1 MCEITYNIK
10 LNFENQEDSSFWLNL
25 LNEEKDMFNFASK
38 EVYNKKPK
46 INQKDIADLIYHP
59 IRNKAKF
66 LNAQCVCKIEREI
79 VSTFRTIK
87 SNKHN
92 IKSAPEKK
100 NLCMRLDKRLYSKF
114 NKNGI
119 YLISNKSM
127 KRCKATFNLY
137 PKMEELFNNYT
148 LADPLIYYKND
159 EFYLAIPFKIPEKV
173 LQNNDT
179 LGIDLGCR
187 RLVTTSNGNAIKS
200 TDYLKQ
206 KRKIR
211 YLKRILN
218 SKKKNSHSART
229 KLKKL
234 KNKEHNYSKQY
245 IEKSVNYILNNTKE
259 SNIAIEDLTKIKK
272 KTYKNYGTH
281 NNRISQI
288 PFYMFKQILS
298 YKATL
303 YGKEVKTVSPAFTSQ
318 LDCTTNKLDGKRQG
332 CRYYSANGYVLDAD
346 WNAAINIKNRA
357 ENIKHLISYDKLPLD
372 GCLNIL
378 NKQVA
383 VNQPIVNE
391 IVSNSQATTLKGSG
405 S

>member
-1 MCEITYNIK
+1 MCEITYNIR
-10 LNFENQEDSSFWLNL
+10 LDFENQEDRSFWLNL

-46 INQKDIADLIYHP
+46 INQKDIADLIYYP
-59 IRNKAKF
+59 IRNQTKY

-79 VSTFRTIK
+79 ISTFRAIK
-87 SNKHN
+87 SNKHK
-92 IKSAPEKK
+92 IKTAPEKK
-100 NLCMRLDKRLYSKF
+100 NLSMRLDKRLYSKF

-119 YLISNKSM
+119 YLISNVSM
-127 KRCKATFNLY
+127 KRCKATFVLY
-137 PKMEELFNNYT
+137 PKIEEMFNKYT
-148 LADPLIYYKND
+148 LADPLIFYRDN
-159 EFYLAIPFKIPEKV
+159 EFYLSVTFNVPEQVK
-173 LQNNDT
+173 QNDNT

-187 RLVTTSNGNAIKS
+187 RLVTTSNGDAIKS

-234 KNKEHNYSKQY
+234 KNKEHNFSKQY
-245 IEKSVNYILNNTKE
+245 IEKSVNYILKNTNE
-259 SNIAIEDLTKIKK
+259 SIIAIEDLTKIKK
-272 KTYKNYGTH
+272 KTYKKYGTH

-318 LDCTTNKLDGKRQG
+318 LDCSTNKLDGKRQG

-378 NKQVA
+378 NKQVV

-391 IVSNSQATTLKGSG
+391 TISNSQAITL
-405 S
+405 

>member
-10 LNFENQEDSSFWLNL
+10 INFDNQEDYSFWYNL
-25 LNEEKDMFNFASK
+25 LSEQKDMLNFASDI
-38 EVYNKKPK
+38 VYKKKPK
-46 INQKDIADLIYHP
+46 LDIKSIADLIYNP
-59 IRNKAKF
+59 IRKKSKY

-79 VSTFRTIK
+79 LGIFRSIK
-87 SNKHN
+87 SNKHKVKN
-92 IKSAPEKK
+92 APEKK
-100 NLCMRLDKRLYSKF
+100 NLSMRLDKRLYSKF

-127 KRCKATFNLY
+127 KRCFASLMLY
-137 PKMEELFNNYT
+137 PKVEELFNKYPTN
-148 LADPLIYYKND
+148 DPLIFYKNN
-159 EFYLAIPFKIPEKV
+159 EFYLSVTFNV
-173 LQNNDT
+173 LEQVKQNENT

-187 RLVTTSNGNAIKS
+187 RLVTTSNGDAIKS
-200 TDYLKQ
+200 TDFLKQ

-218 SKKKNSHSART
+218 SKKKTSHSART
-229 KLKKL
+229 KLKKI

-245 IEKSVNYILNNTKE
+245 IEKTVNYILKNNSE

-272 KTYKNYGTH
+272 KTYKKYGTH

-288 PFYMFKQILS
+288 PFYMFKQILT

-303 YGKEVKTVSPAFTSQ
+303 SGKVVKTVSPAFTSQ

-357 ENIKHLISYDKLPLD
+357 ENIKHLISYDRLPLD
-372 GCLNIL
+372 GSLNIL
-378 NKQVA
+378 NKQA
-383 VNQPIVNE
+383 TVNKPIVSVTTS
-391 IVSNSQATTLKGSG
+391 ILQAPTL
-405 S
+405 

>member
-1 MCEITYNIK
+1 M
-10 LNFENQEDSSFWLNL
+10 L
-25 LNEEKDMFNFASK
+25 NFASDI
-38 EVYNKKPK
+38 VYKKKPK
-46 INQKDIADLIYHP
+46 LDIKSIADLIYNP
-59 IRNKAKF
+59 IRKKSKY

-79 VSTFRTIK
+79 LGIFRSIK
-87 SNKHN
+87 SNKHKVKN
-92 IKSAPEKK
+92 APEKK
-100 NLCMRLDKRLYSKF
+100 NLSMRLDKRLYSKF

-127 KRCKATFNLY
+127 KRCFASLMLY
-137 PKMEELFNNYT
+137 PKVEELFNKYPTN
-148 LADPLIYYKND
+148 DPLIFYKNN
-159 EFYLAIPFKIPEKV
+159 EFYLSVTFNV
-173 LQNNDT
+173 LEQVKQNENT

-187 RLVTTSNGNAIKS
+187 RLVTTSNGDAIKS
-200 TDYLKQ
+200 TDFLKQ

-218 SKKKNSHSART
+218 SKKKTSHSART
-229 KLKKL
+229 KLKKI

-245 IEKSVNYILNNTKE
+245 IEKTVNYILKNNSE

-272 KTYKNYGTH
+272 KTYKKYGTH

-318 LDCTTNKLDGKRQG
+318 LDCTTNKQDGKRQG

-357 ENIKHLISYDKLPLD
+357 ENIKHLISYDRLPLD
-372 GCLNIL
+372 GSLNIL
-378 NKQVA
+378 NKQA
-383 VNQPIVNE
+383 TVNKPIVSAT
-391 IVSNSQATTLKGSG
+391 ISILQAPTL
-405 S
+405 

>member
-1 MCEITYNIK
+1 MCEITYNVKI
-10 LNFENQEDSSFWLNL
+10 NFENQEDYTFWFNL
-25 LNEEKDMFNFASK
+25 LSEQKDMLNYASDLIYK
-38 EVYNKKPK
+38 KKPK
-46 INQKDIADLIYHP
+46 LDIKTIADLIYNP
-59 IRNKAKF
+59 IRKKSKY

-79 VSTFRTIK
+79 LGIFRSIK
-87 SNKHN
+87 SNKN
-92 IKSAPEKK
+92 ENKLKQAPIKK
-100 NLCMRLDKRLYSKF
+100 NLCLRLDKRLYSKF

-127 KRCKATFNLY
+127 KRCFATLCLY
-137 PKMEELFNNYT
+137 PKIEKLFNSYPT
-148 LADPLIYYKND
+148 SDPLIFFKNN
-159 EFYLAIPFKIPEKV
+159 EFYLSVAFKLPEQAK
-173 LQNNDT
+173 QNENT

-187 RLVTTSNGNAIKS
+187 RLVTTSNGDVIKS
-200 TDYLKQ
+200 TDYLRQ

-229 KLKKL
+229 KLKKI
-234 KNKEHNYSKQY
+234 KHKEYNYSKQY
-245 IEKSVNYILNNTKE
+245 IEKTVNCILKNNNE

-272 KTYKNYGTH
+272 KTYKKYGTH

-288 PFYMFKQILS
+288 PFYMFKEILT

-318 LDCTTNKLDGKRQG
+318 IDCTTNRRDGKRQG
-332 CRYYSANGYVLDAD
+332 CRYYSINGNVLDAD

-372 GCLNIL
+372 GNINIL
-378 NKQVA
+378 NKQVD
-383 VNQPIVNE
+383 VNLPKVNA
-391 IVSNSQATTLKGSG
+391 IISNLQATSL
-405 S
+405 

>member
-10 LNFENQEDSSFWLNL
+10 IKFENQEDYSFWLNL

-38 EVYNKKPK
+38 QVFKSK
-46 INQKDIADLIYHP
+46 IKLNQKEIADLIYHP
-59 IRNKAKF
+59 IRKQSKF

-79 VSTFRTIK
+79 LGVFRSIK
-87 SNKHN
+87 SNKHKVKN
-92 IKSAPEKK
+92 APKKK
-100 NLCMRLDKRLYSKF
+100 NLSMRLDKRLYSKF

-127 KRCKATFNLY
+127 KRCFATLCLY
-137 PKMEELFNNYT
+137 PKIEKLFNSYPT
-148 LADPLIYYKND
+148 SDPLIFYKNN
-159 EFYLAIPFKIPEKV
+159 EFYLSVSFKLPELVK
-173 LQNNDT
+173 QNEDT

-187 RLVTTSNGNAIKS
+187 RLVTTSNGDAIKS
-200 TDYLKQ
+200 TDFLKQ

-229 KLKKL
+229 KLKKI

-245 IEKSVNYILNNTKE
+245 IEKSVNYILKNNKE

-272 KTYKNYGTH
+272 KTYKKYGTH

-303 YGKEVKTVSPAFTSQ
+303 SGKVVKTVSPAFTSQ

-332 CRYYSANGYVLDAD
+332 CRYYSAKGYVLDAD

-357 ENIKHLISYDKLPLD
+357 ENVKHLISYNKLPLD
-372 GCLNIL
+372 GGLNIL
-378 NKQVA
+378 NKQVV
-383 VNQPIVNE
+383 VNQPIVNK
-391 IVSNSQATTLKGSG
+391 IISSSQATTL
-405 S
+405 

>member
-79 VSTFRTIK
+79 VSAFRTIK

-159 EFYLAIPFKIPEKV
+159 EFYLAISFKIPEKV
-173 LQNNDT
+173 LQNNET

-272 KTYKNYGTH
+272 KTYKKYGTH

>member
-10 LNFENQEDSSFWLNL
+10 LNFENKEDRSFWLNL

-46 INQKDIADLIYHP
+46 INQKDIADLIYYP

-79 VSTFRTIK
+79 VSTFRAIK

-127 KRCKATFNLY
+127 KRCKASLLLY
-137 PKMEELFNNYT
+137 PKIEDLFNNYT

-159 EFYLAIPFKIPEKV
+159 EFYLAVPFKIPEKV

-187 RLVTTSNGNAIKS
+187 RLVTTSNGEAIKS
-200 TDYLKQ
+200 TDYLRQ

-218 SKKKNSHSART
+218 SKKKNSHSAIT

-234 KNKEHNYSKQY
+234 SKKEHNYSKQY
-245 IEKSVNYILNNTKE
+245 IEKTVNYILKNTKE

-272 KTYKNYGTH
+272 KTYKKYGTH

-303 YGKEVKTVSPAFTSQ
+303 YGKEVKTVSPAFTSK

-332 CRYYSANGYVLDAD
+332 CRYYSVKGYVLDAD

-391 IVSNSQATTLKGSG
+391 IVSNSQATTL
-405 S
+405 

>member
-1 MCEITYNIK
+1 MCEITYNVKIE
-10 LNFENQEDSSFWLNL
+10 FENQEDKTFWLNL
-25 LNEEKDMFNFASK
+25 LSEQKDMFNFAS
-38 EVYNKKPK
+38 ELVYKNKTKLT
-46 INQKDIADLIYHP
+46 QKDIADLIYYP
-59 IRNKAKF
+59 IRNKANF
-66 LNAQCVCKIEREI
+66 LNAQCVCKIEREVLSI
-79 VSTFRTIK
+79 FRTIK

-127 KRCKATFNLY
+127 KRCKASLCLYSKVEEMFN
-137 PKMEELFNNYT
+137 KYT
-148 LADPLIYYKND
+148 LADPLIFYKNN
-159 EFYLAIPFKIPEKV
+159 EFYLAVTFKVPEQVK
-173 LQNNDT
+173 QNDNT

-187 RLVTTSNGNAIKS
+187 RLVTTSNGDAIKS

-234 KNKEHNYSKQY
+234 SKKEHNYSKQY
-245 IEKSVNYILNNTKE
+245 IEKTVNYILKNTNE
-259 SNIAIEDLTKIKK
+259 SIIAIEDLTKIKK
-272 KTYKNYGTH
+272 KTYKKYGTH

-288 PFYMFKQILS
+288 PFYMFKQILT

-303 YGKEVKTVSPAFTSQ
+303 YGKEVKTVSPAFTSK

-357 ENIKHLISYDKLPLD
+357 ENIKHLISYNKLPLD

-383 VNQPIVNE
+383 VNQPIVNK
-391 IVSNSQATTLKGSG
+391 IVSNSQATTL
-405 S
+405 

>member
-10 LNFENQEDSSFWLNL
+10 LNFENQEEHSFWLNL
-25 LNEEKDMFNFASK
+25 LTEQKDMLNYAS
-38 EVYNKKPK
+38 ELIYNNKPK
-46 INQKDIADLIYHP
+46 LNQKDIADLIYYP

-66 LNAQCVCKIEREI
+66 LNAQCVCKIEREVLNI
-79 VSTFRTIK
+79 FRTIK

-100 NLCMRLDKRLYSKF
+100 NLSMRLDKRLYSKF

-119 YLISNKSM
+119 YLISNVSM

-137 PKMEELFNNYT
+137 PKIEEMFNKYT
-148 LADPLIYYKND
+148 LADPLIFYKNN
-159 EFYLAIPFKIPEKV
+159 EFYLAVTFKVSEQVK
-173 LQNNDT
+173 QNDNT

-187 RLVTTSNGNAIKS
+187 RLVTTSNGDAIKS
-200 TDYLKQ
+200 TDYLRQ

-229 KLKKL
+229 KLKKI
-234 KNKEHNYSKQY
+234 KNKEHYYSKQY
-245 IEKSVNYILNNTKE
+245 IEKSVNYILKNTKE

-272 KTYKNYGTH
+272 KTYKKYGTH

-288 PFYMFKQILS
+288 PFYMFKQILT

-332 CRYYSANGYVLDAD
+332 CRYYSAKGYVLDAD

-357 ENIKHLISYDKLPLD
+357 ENVKHLISYDKLPLD

-391 IVSNSQATTLKGSG
+391 IISNSQATTL
-405 S
+405 

>member
-1 MCEITYNIK
+1 MCEITYNVKIE
-10 LNFENQEDSSFWLNL
+10 FENQEDRSFWLNL

-46 INQKDIADLIYHP
+46 INQKDIADLIYYT
-59 IRNKAKF
+59 IRNQTKY

-87 SNKHN
+87 SNKHK
-92 IKSAPEKK
+92 IKDAPEKK

-119 YLISNKSM
+119 YLISNVSM

-137 PKMEELFNNYT
+137 PKIEEMFNKYT
-148 LADPLIYYKND
+148 LADPLIFYKNN
-159 EFYLAIPFKIPEKV
+159 EFYLAVTFKVPEQVK
-173 LQNNDT
+173 QNDNT

-187 RLVTTSNGNAIKS
+187 RLVTTSNGDAIKS
-200 TDYLKQ
+200 TDFLRQ

-229 KLKKL
+229 KLKKI
-234 KNKEHNYSKQY
+234 KNKEHYYSKQY
-245 IEKSVNYILNNTKE
+245 IEKTVNYILKQCNE
-259 SNIAIEDLTKIKK
+259 SIIAIEDLTKIKK
-272 KTYKNYGTH
+272 KTYKKYGTH

-303 YGKEVKTVSPAFTSQ
+303 CGKEVKTVSPAFTSQ

-332 CRYYSANGYVLDAD
+332 CRYYSVKSYVLDAD

-357 ENIKHLISYDKLPLD
+357 ENVKHLISYDKLPLD

-378 NKQVA
+378 NKQVT
-383 VNQPIVNE
+383 VNRPIVNK
-391 IVSNSQATTLKGSG
+391 IVSNSQATTL
-405 S
+405 

>member
-10 LNFENQEDSSFWLNL
+10 IRFNNTEDRNFWYNL
-25 LNEEKDMFNFASK
+25 LSEQKDMLNYASNI
-38 EVYNKKPK
+38 VYKKNPK
-46 INQKDIADLIYHP
+46 LDIKTIAGLIYNP
-59 IRNKAKF
+59 IRKKSKF

-79 VSTFRTIK
+79 LGIFRSIK
-87 SNKHN
+87 SNNNKD
-92 IKSAPEKK
+92 KLKQAPEKK

-127 KRCKATFNLY
+127 KRCFASLCLY
-137 PKMEELFNNYT
+137 PKVEELFNKYPT
-148 LADPLIYYKND
+148 SDPLIFYKNN
-159 EFYLAIPFKIPEKV
+159 EFYLSVSFKIPEQVK
-173 LQNNDT
+173 QNEDT

-187 RLVTTSNGNAIKS
+187 RLITTSNGDAIKS
-200 TDYLKQ
+200 TDYLRQ

-234 KNKEHNYSKQY
+234 KNKEHNYSKRY
-245 IEKSVNYILNNTKE
+245 IEKTVNYIFKNTEE

-272 KTYKNYGTH
+272 KTYKKYGTH

-288 PFYMFKQILS
+288 PFYMFKQILT

-303 YGKEVKTVSPAFTSQ
+303 LGKVVKTVSPAFTSQ
-318 LDCTTNKLDGKRQG
+318 LDCTTNRQDGKRHG
-332 CRYYSANGYVLDAD
+332 CRYYSVNGYVLDAD

-357 ENIKHLISYDKLPLD
+357 ENIKHLVSYNKLPLD
-372 GCLNIL
+372 GSLNIL
-378 NKQVA
+378 NKQVD
-383 VNQPIVNE
+383 VNQPIVST
-391 IVSNSQATTLKGSG
+391 IISSLQAPTL
-405 S
+405 